1 VLPSPGPHDRP
12 TPQNPTAK
20 KVYFVSLGC
29 PKNQVDTEIMLGVV
43 RDQGHELVDTAEE
56 ADTLVVNTCGFIEEA
71 KQESIETILELA
83 QAKARARA
91 SGWSSPA
98 A

>member
-1 VLPSPGPHDRP
+1 MTAT

-43 RDQGHELVDTAEE
+43 RDQGHQLVDTAEE

-71 KQESIETILELA
+71 KQESVDTILELA
-83 QAKARARA
+83 QAKA
-91 SGWSSPA
+91 A

>member
-1 VLPSPGPHDRP
+1 MTDGATWNAAP
-12 TPQNPTAK
+12 K

-29 PKNQVDTEIMLGVV
+29 PKNQVDTEVMLGVV
-43 RDQGHELVDTAEE
+43 RDQGHVLVDTAEE

-83 QAKARARA
+83 QAKARARG
-91 SGWSSPA
+91 SGWSSRA